1 MERSCRR
8 IFFVCSPDARPR
20 DKGGFHY
27 QTRDSGNTFN
37 YHHLM
42 AFALR
47 SVDLFNLTKDVLNL
61 SNMAPIIDARDLSR
75 VYSLGD
81 SEVVG
86 LNRVSLTIAPGEM
99 VVLKGNSGSGKSTL
113 LSLLAGLDEPSGGC
127 LHVAGYDL
135 QDLSETQKNSY
146 RRKVVGMI
154 FQAFNLL
161 PTMSVMENVCLP
173 ALLAGNPY
181 RATMERARELLDW
194 LEMGSRCGHRPAQLS
209 GGEMQRTAIAR
220 SLINNPALILA
231 DEPTGNLD
239 SRNGGLVIELLR
251 ELNRRWQR
259 TVIIATHSNLADPF
273 ATLQI
278 CLKDGALTDSTCDL

>member
-1 MERSCRR
+1 
-8 IFFVCSPDARPR
+8 
-20 DKGGFHY
+20 
-27 QTRDSGNTFN
+27 
-37 YHHLM
+37 
-42 AFALR
+42 
-47 SVDLFNLTKDVLNL
+47 
-61 SNMAPIIDARDLSR
+61 
-75 VYSLGD
+75 
-81 SEVVG
+81 
-86 LNRVSLTIAPGEM
+86 
-99 VVLKGNSGSGKSTL
+99 
-113 LSLLAGLDEPSGGC
+113 
-127 LHVAGYDL
+127 
-135 QDLSETQKNSY
+135 
-146 RRKVVGMI
+146 VGMI

-181 RATMERARELLDW
+181 RATWDRARELLDW
-194 LEMGSRCGHRPAQLS
+194 LEMGSRHDHRPAQLS

-220 SLINNPALILA
+220 SLINDPALILA

-273 ATLQI
+273 ATLRI